1 MLPSTTSLPVTDG
14 IYHIEAWQRYPKL
27 LHAIS
32 TRLSPDGADWNL
44 STKRGTPQHP
54 PDPAVALANR
64 RKLAQRL
71 DISLDN
77 IVGCRQIH
85 GTQVALVTRADAGRG
100 MYPHLPSIEG
110 ADALLTCTPDLY
122 LLALSA
128 DCPPVFFY
136 DPARGAIG
144 LAHSGWRG
152 TIGRI
157 AANVVEAMVD
167 NFGSDP
173 ADIVAA
179 IGPGIGPCCY
189 SIGQNVL
196 DAAKSAFA
204 LTPTS
209 APPILE
215 EREGLTYF
223 NLPQAIHQTLCDAG
237 IPEKNIT
244 VEPVCTAHNTNVF
257 YSHRAE
263 AGQCGLFGA
272 LLGLHP

>member
-1 MLPSTTSLPVTDG
+1 VLPSTTTLPITDG
-14 IYHIEAWQRYPKL
+14 IYQIEAWQGYPEL
-27 LHAIS
+27 LHAVT

-44 STKRGTPQHP
+44 SAKRGTPQDP

-64 RKLAQRL
+64 RKLAQHLR
-71 DISLDN
+71 ISLESM
-77 IVGCRQIH
+77 VGCQQIH
-85 GTQVALVTRADAGRG
+85 GTRVALVTRADAGGG
-100 MYPHLPSIEG
+100 MYLHLPSIKG
-110 ADALLTCTPDLY
+110 ADALVTCTPGLY

-136 DPARGAIG
+136 DPARRAIG

-173 ADIVAA
+173 SDIVAA

-189 SIGQNVL
+189 SVGQNVI
-196 DAAKSAFA
+196 DEAKSAFA

-209 APPILE
+209 AHPILE
-215 EREGLTYF
+215 ERGGLTYF
-223 NLPQAIHQTLCDAG
+223 NLPQAIRQTLLDAG

-263 AGQCGLFGA
+263 AGQCGLFSA
-272 LLGLHP
+272 LLGLRL